1 MKYLVKIVLIGFFSF
16 TASFAATPGCFKK
29 LDHAF
34 TLESSF
40 TFNELEY
47 MIMNREPGTY
57 GMGPFAK
64 EIIDGMEKLVRN
76 TNSPDDL
83 LGLLDSLNDLAF
95 KKRNYI
101 ANEREMIDL
110 ASQHIYKLIVETSL
124 LNRIYALRP
133 SFTVSQSEA
142 FVQGFNLL
150 EKNVYQ
156 MLEDNRGNIHS
167 RLKSIR
173 MQVEVI
179 FDETKAAQ
187 FLDYILNEYSTYTPS
202 TITPVLAEIYIS
214 QVFTNLNHS
223 MQYFSPFSVRLLANL
238 STDMRAKLNKTLGEE
253 YIKVLKLSEKA
264 DADDKAELKKK
275 RRNLEFLKRV
285 LNNDVF
291 QEQFSKIESGLYT
304 QAIGKRINTYFKNAN
319 FDFKYDFNKVLEIA
333 NDLKSSSITELMEEG
348 DYFIL
353 YGSFP
358 NGKMNLKKS
367 DIDLHP
373 SKGLLKRENDTFEL
387 WTIFDRDPE
396 LETYSNKLKF
406 DEIAKRAIERT
417 SILEQVE
424 NDIAKT
430 MRTEIERK
438 GSFLSIIA
446 NDSDFFDIEKLGVY
460 NPVIIKIYKDQV
472 IVNIVDGLNGLLV
485 ELKVP

>member
-1 MKYLVKIVLIGFFSF
+1 MNIILIGFISL
-16 TASFAATPGCFKK
+16 TASFAASPGCFKK

-34 TLESSF
+34 TSDSSF
-40 TFNELEY
+40 TFKELEY
-47 MIMNREPGTY
+47 MIMNREPGAY
-57 GMGPFAK
+57 GMGPFAN

-76 TNSPDDL
+76 ANFPDDL
-83 LGLLDSLNDLAF
+83 LGILNSLNELAF

-101 ANEREMIDL
+101 INEREMIDL

-124 LNRIYALRP
+124 LNKIYALRP
-133 SFTVSQSEA
+133 SFTDSQSET
-142 FVQGFNLL
+142 FLEVFNLL

-156 MLEDNRGNIHS
+156 MLEENKGNIHS
-167 RLKSIR
+167 RLRSIR
-173 MQVEVI
+173 LQVEVI
-179 FDETKAAQ
+179 FNEGKAPQ
-187 FLDYILNEYSTYTPS
+187 FLDYILNEYSTYNPS

-214 QVFTNLNHS
+214 QVFTSLKNS
-223 MQYFSPFSVRLLANL
+223 MQYFSPFTVRLLANL
-238 STDMRAKLNKTLGEE
+238 SNDMRTRLNKTLGEE
-253 YIKVLKLSEKA
+253 YIKVLNLSEKA
-264 DADDKAELKKK
+264 DADDRAELKKK

-291 QEQFSKIESGLYT
+291 QEQFSKIESGQYT
-304 QAIGKRINTYFKNAN
+304 SAIGKRINTYFKSAN
-319 FDFKYDFNKVLEIA
+319 FDYRYDFNKVLDIA
-333 NDLKSSSITELMEEG
+333 NDLKSSSITDLMEEG

-358 NGKMNLKKS
+358 NGKMDLRKS

-373 SKGLLKRENDTFEL
+373 SKELLKRENDTFQL

-396 LETYSNKLKF
+396 LETYSNKMKF
-406 DEIAKRAIERT
+406 DEIYKRGIEKT
-417 SILEQVE
+417 SILKEVE
-424 NDIAKT
+424 NEIAKA
-430 MRTEIERK
+430 MNIEIDRK

-472 IVNIVDGLNGLLV
+472 IVNIVDGLNGLIV